1 MLPDAQRR
9 IEAHVAGQVAEETNG
24 DGKKRYPN
32 EESRRAETFKRLA
45 FHEDYLA
52 TVRAELME
60 LESRLE
66 LARYEFLS
74 ATCLLTLLA
83 STIQANRPDVEQ
95 AVLVGTQAT
104 LKVAASNGCE
114 QCLQN
119 FAAAANAVANG
130 HPPPRAEEGGARGAA
145 YSTEIDHDYT

>member
-52 TVRAELME
+52 TVRAGGCVFH
-60 LESRLE
+60 R
-66 LARYEFLS
+66 
-74 ATCLLTLLA
+74 
-83 STIQANRPDVEQ
+83 NRPRLHLMPARIVSDVDWIILGLPHRLPPSGCWSLYS
-95 AVLVGTQAT
+95 VHRRRRVT
-104 LKVAASNGCE
+104 LSSRSSSWTCFQSGSALPAG
-114 QCLQN
+114 
-119 FAAAANAVANG
+119 
-130 HPPPRAEEGGARGAA
+130 
-145 YSTEIDHDYT
+145 